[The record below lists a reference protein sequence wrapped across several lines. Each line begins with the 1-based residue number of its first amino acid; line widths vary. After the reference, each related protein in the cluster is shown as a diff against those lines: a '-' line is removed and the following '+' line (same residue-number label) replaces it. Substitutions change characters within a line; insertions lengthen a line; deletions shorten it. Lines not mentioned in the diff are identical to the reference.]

1 MEAFET
7 HLRQRL
13 SVLPMPNNTTDDC
26 SKIFRKTDATIVLF
40 YDHLTHATPDEHV
53 ESIARVQSCMRVL
66 ADQLQKQTTVLP
78 QSTRTDSTD
87 DTDGEA
93 TKRLTQRARR
103 LHLLCCNDVV
113 GPPAWCLPLVHSP
126 QYLAH
131 LQSLSLEARDGDLYV
146 PLEFDTEWVRHFHS
160 WCLLI
165 TISFLLLFPVI
176 HVFVLIII
184 TRCCSPIDDT

>member
-7 HLRQRL
+7 HLRHRL
-13 SVLPMPNNTTDDC
+13 STMPLPSNTAEDC

-53 ESIARVQSCMRVL
+53 ESMARVQSCMRIL
-66 ADQLQKQTTVLP
+66 ADQLHKQTTVLP
-78 QSTRTDSTD
+78 QSTRIDSTD
-87 DTDGEA
+87 EEVTS
-93 TKRLTQRARR
+93 KRLTQRARR

-126 QYLAH
+126 QYLSH

-146 PLEFDTEWVRHFHS
+146 PLEFDTEWVSHCHCFYLH
-160 WCLLI
+160 
-165 TISFLLLFPVI
+165 
-176 HVFVLIII
+176 III
-184 TRCCSPIDDT
+184 T